1 MQDLK
6 ENAIMA
12 VFKALNLDVS
22 FGTSLRFTKK
32 EVEDWFNSSPEIERT
47 DKEYERIAR
56 NPYLT
61 AGAFLFDR
69 RKRI

>member
-12 VFKALNLDVS
+12 VFKVLNLDVA
-22 FGTSLRFTKK
+22 FGTSFRFTKK

-47 DKEYERIAR
+47 DEEYQRITR

-69 RKRI
+69 RRRI